1 MLSQLADRVDLLNTI
16 WAKLDIGGEEL
27 NTLILVQ
34 RAVDEGRLDNT
45 SLALG
50 SLQQALSK
58 AGTGHSH
65 GQSCRACTILGLDD
79 FVTTKL
85 NAVDQGVQLVASD
98 VTVARL
104 GDQGNDCDARVASND
119 CDVLVCGIG
128 ALDLGD
134 ESRCSNNIEG
144 CDTKEALGVVD
155 SL

>member
-1 MLSQLADRVDLLNTI
+1 MSQLADRVDLLNTI

-34 RAVDEGRLDNT
+34 RAVDEGRLNNT

-58 AGTGHSH
+58 SGTGHGH

-79 FVTTKL
+79 FVTAKL

-104 GDQGNDCDARVASND
+104 GDQGNDGDARVAADD
-119 CDVLVCGIG
+119 CDVLVRGIS

-134 ESRCSNNIEG
+134 ESRCSDNIEG